1 MRKATGIVRAI
12 DPLGRVVTPMELRR
26 TLSLNE
32 GDGLEIFVDSE
43 GDGLEIFVDSEGE
56 IILRKYQRGCVLCG
70 SRKKLHQTTDKL
82 ICKDCITTLS
92 AATPC

>member
-26 TLSLNE
+26 TLSLN
-32 GDGLEIFVDSE
+32 E